1 MNWNFQ
7 PDRPIY
13 VQLKEQLKL
22 LIVSGGYPPGS
33 KLPSVRD
40 LASEASV
47 NPNTLQRALTELER
61 DGLVFAQ
68 RTSGRFVTEDETM
81 IRQAKKEMAMEQILL
96 FFEKMKSMG
105 YDEKETLEMVSIAA
119 GEVS

>member
-1 MNWNFQ
+1 
-7 PDRPIY
+7 
-13 VQLKEQLKL
+13 
-22 LIVSGGYPPGS
+22 
-33 KLPSVRD
+33 
-40 LASEASV
+40 
-47 NPNTLQRALTELER
+47 LQRALTELER

>member
-1 MNWNFQ
+1 VNWSFQ

-40 LASEASV
+40 LAAEASV

-68 RTSGRFVTEDETM
+68 RTSGRFVTEDENM
-81 IRQAKKEMAMEQILL
+81 IRQAKKEMALEQILL

-105 YDEKETLEMVSIAA
+105 YNEKETLEMVSMAA
-119 GEVS
+119 EEVS